1 MKRVIHL
8 LAAMVTIGLLG
19 TGDGLLGENQGA
31 EAQAD
36 SRPNFVF
43 VVTDDLDERA
53 MEQLGGIRVV
63 MGTNGTTFENAYV
76 TFSLCC
82 PSRATML
89 PDQARRQVHEQLQR
103 PLQASRL
110 GRMVRND
117 GRSLESQRSS
127 DRQDER

>member
-63 MGTNGTTFENAYV
+63 MGTNGTTSR
-76 TFSLCC
+76 TPTS
-82 PSRATML
+82 PSPYAAL
-89 PDQARRQVHEQLQR
+89 LGPPCYE
-103 PLQASRL
+103 ASIPTTTA
-110 GRMVRND
+110 
-117 GRSLESQRSS
+117 
-127 DRQDER
+127 